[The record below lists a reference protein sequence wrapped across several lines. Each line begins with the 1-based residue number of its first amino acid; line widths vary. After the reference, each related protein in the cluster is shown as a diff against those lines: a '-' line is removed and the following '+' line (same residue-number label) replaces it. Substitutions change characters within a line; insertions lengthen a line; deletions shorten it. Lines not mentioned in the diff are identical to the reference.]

1 MVSSE
6 SFLSQLE
13 QYEQQNNTV
22 ICGIPDD
29 ATDDN
34 LEETVIKILA
44 DIDIVTEIGDIEAC
58 HRFGNSDR
66 KKTRKLLFIFRKKAL
81 QESISKQKE
90 AS

>member
-1 MVSSE
+1 M
-6 SFLSQLE
+6 
-13 QYEQQNNTV
+13 

-44 DIDIVTEIGDIEAC
+44 DIDVVTEIGDIEAC

-66 KKTRKLLFIFRKKAL
+66 KKQENYHSFSERKHCKRALVNRKKL
-81 QESISKQKE
+81 VKVDSHNYFFLEGVNCL
-90 AS
+90 

>member
-1 MVSSE
+1 M
-6 SFLSQLE
+6 
-13 QYEQQNNTV
+13 

-44 DIDIVTEIGDIEAC
+44 DIDVVTEIGDIEAC

-66 KKTRKLLFIFRKKAL
+66 KKTRTLLFIFRKKAL